1 MSKIWVRNQ
10 DKTRIIEA
18 NDFKVE
24 QITVFNPNN
33 NLTINNREQIVGARL
48 LVNGIAFGKYDRIE
62 RAIEVLDE
70 IQQLLMGRL
79 MVNFKPNKTKVK
91 ESQTDTEMELKPV
104 NYDVVYQL
112 PPR

>member
-18 NDFKVE
+18 NDFRVE
-24 QITVFNPNN
+24 EITVFNPNN
-33 NLTINNREQIVGARL
+33 NLTINNTEQIVGARL
-48 LVNGIAFGKYDRIE
+48 LVNGIAFGKFDRIE
-62 RAIEVLDE
+62 RAMDVLDE

-91 ESQTDTEMELKPV
+91 EGQTETDVEVKPV
-104 NYDVVYQL
+104 NNDAVYQI